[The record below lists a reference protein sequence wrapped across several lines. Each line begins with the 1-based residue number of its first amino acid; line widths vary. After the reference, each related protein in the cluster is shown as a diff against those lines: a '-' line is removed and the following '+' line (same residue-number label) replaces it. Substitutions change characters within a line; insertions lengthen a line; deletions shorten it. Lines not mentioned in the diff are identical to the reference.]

1 MTKQDKNNFSHQ
13 ASDKNLD
20 EKLVDLFVSIIQQQN
35 KVRMTTLLLLF
46 CLLIAGIYGSIK
58 INIFMLFLPVIL
70 YYSLRRFINPIHDK
84 NIKKYIEK
92 NSDKINPDLI
102 SKLSNLNKE
111 TKVRYYEKALAIEIK
126 NNLNRRKN

>member
-20 EKLVDLFVSIIQQQN
+20 EKLVNLFVSIIQQQN
-35 KVRMTTLLLLF
+35 KVRMTTLFLLF
-46 CLLIAGIYGSIK
+46 CFLIVGIYGSIK
-58 INIFMLFLPVIL
+58 INIFMLLLPVIL
-70 YYSLRRFINPIHDK
+70 YYPLRRFINPIHDK

>member
-20 EKLVDLFVSIIQQQN
+20 EKLVNLFVSIIQQQN

-46 CLLIAGIYGSIK
+46 CFLIAGIYGSIK

>member
-1 MTKQDKNNFSHQ
+1 MTKQDKNNFSKQ
-13 ASDKNLD
+13 NSERDLD
-20 EKLVDLFVSIIQQQN
+20 EKLVNLFVSIIQQQN
-35 KVRMTTLLLLF
+35 KTRMITLLFLL
-46 CLLIAGIYGSIK
+46 CLLIIGIYGSIK
-58 INIFMLFLPVIL
+58 SNIFMLFLPVIA
-70 YYSLRRFINPIHDK
+70 YYSMRRFINPIHDK

>member
-1 MTKQDKNNFSHQ
+1 
-13 ASDKNLD
+13 
-20 EKLVDLFVSIIQQQN
+20 
-35 KVRMTTLLLLF
+35 
-46 CLLIAGIYGSIK
+46 LIAGIYGSIK